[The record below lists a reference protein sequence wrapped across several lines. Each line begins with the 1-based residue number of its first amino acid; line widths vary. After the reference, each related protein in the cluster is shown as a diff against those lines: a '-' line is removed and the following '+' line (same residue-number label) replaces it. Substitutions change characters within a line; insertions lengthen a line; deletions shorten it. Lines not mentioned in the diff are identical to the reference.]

1 MNYRKLV
8 VLLLLLAL
16 TTISCQF
23 GFVAPQ
29 QQVQIEETPT
39 PAAEP
44 TMPPLPPPPPSPD
57 KPSGPAVAYAVPVVD
72 RGAGFAAFEPV
83 KVAAQPGVSPY
94 PTALGDVANPGAA
107 SPLNDRQRSALEA
120 NGFVV
125 VPSQFDQIYHIY
137 KSANEQGQPI
147 FVTTDSLL
155 HTYHV
160 LYDFALRDVEFNHFV
175 ADLQSLTMAMLE
187 QAQAQM
193 AGTTGDAYQAA
204 RRNVA
209 YFAVAASLLDPGFTP
224 PTEVADLVSAELALI
239 GAHAGFATSPIFGFK
254 EDYSQ
259 YVPRG
264 HYTRNET
271 FERYFRAMMW
281 YGRIGFRLRPGT
293 DSDLIEMGRM
303 ETRQAILIAV
313 ALGNTNV
320 NGKPALSVWER
331 IYEPTVFFVGSADD
345 LTVYDYLKVVRTV
358 YGHTLNLD
366 DLNDTARLDDFIGQ
380 AAALRPPR
388 IVGGWVIEQEDP
400 TVVTQGFRFMGRRF
414 VPDSY
419 IFQQLVYDKVGAHQ
433 KPRVMP
439 FGLDVASA
447 LGSERAYDILL
458 NVYDQGRFA
467 NYTSQMEA
475 VRAEFA
481 ALPPE
486 QWTENLTWG
495 WLHSLAPLLAPVG
508 AGYPVFM
515 QNQAWLDKDLH
526 TYLGSWAELKHD
538 TILYAKQSY
547 TVAKGGRK
555 IEAVPVHGYV
565 EPRPEV
571 FARLAALVR
580 QTSLGLSSRGLLS
593 DEFGQKF
600 DQMESL
606 LLSLK
611 TMAERELAGQP
622 LTEDE
627 YAQVRLI
634 GDVLEEL
641 VTFKTETQ
649 GQLATEADEQM
660 AVVADVHTDPNTQQV
675 LEEAVGDAFTI
686 WVIAPVDGRPT
697 LTQGGVFSYYEFVQP
712 MSDRLT
718 DEAWQAMERRPD
730 QPIWTGSFIMP

>member
-1 MNYRKLV
+1 
-8 VLLLLLAL
+8 
-16 TTISCQF
+16 
-23 GFVAPQ
+23 
-29 QQVQIEETPT
+29 
-39 PAAEP
+39 
-44 TMPPLPPPPPSPD
+44 
-57 KPSGPAVAYAVPVVD
+57 VVD

-83 KVAAQPGVSPY
+83 MVATQPGVPPY
-94 PTALGDVANPGAA
+94 STALRDVANPSVA

-125 VPSQFDQIYHIY
+125 VPSQFDQIYQIY
-137 KSANEQGQPI
+137 KSANNQGQPI

-160 LYDFALRDVEFNHFV
+160 LYDFALRDAEFNHFV
-175 ADLQSLTMAMLE
+175 ADLQSLTVAMLG

-224 PTEVADLVSAELALI
+224 PTEVADLVSAERALI
-239 GAHAGFATSPIFGFK
+239 DAHAGFVTSPLFGFK

-293 DSDLIEMGRM
+293 DPTLIEMGRM
-303 ETRQAILIAV
+303 ETRQAILITV

-320 NGKPALSVWER
+320 NGTPALSVWER
-331 IYEPTVFFVGSADD
+331 IYEPTVFFVGSTDD
-345 LTVYDYLKVVRTV
+345 LTVYDYLKIIRTV
-358 YGHTLNLD
+358 YGDTLNLD
-366 DLNDTARLDDFIGQ
+366 DLNDTARLDDFIAQ

-388 IVGGWVIEQEDP
+388 IVGGWVIEQDDP
-400 TVVTQGFRFMGRRF
+400 TIVTQGFRFMGRRF

-419 IFQQLVYDKVGAHQ
+419 IFQQLVYDKVGTHQ
-433 KPRVMP
+433 NPRFMP
-439 FGLDVASA
+439 FGLDIASA

-458 NVYDQGRFA
+458 NVYDQDRFTD
-467 NYTSQMEA
+467 YTSQMEA

-486 QWTENLTWG
+486 QWTENLYWG

-508 AGYPVFM
+508 EGYPAFM
-515 QNQAWLDKDLH
+515 RNQAWVDKDLH
-526 TYLGSWAELKHD
+526 TFLGSWAELKHD

-547 TVAKGGRK
+547 TVAKGGV
-555 IEAVPVHGYV
+555 IIAEPVQGYV

-571 FARLAALVR
+571 FARLEALVR
-580 QTSLGLSSRGLLS
+580 QTSLGLVSRGLLS
-593 DEFGQKF
+593 DEFVGKF
-600 DQMESL
+600 ARLEAL
-606 LLSLK
+606 LLSLRV
-611 TMAERELAGQP
+611 MAEKELRGEP
-622 LTEDE
+622 LTEEE
-627 YAQVRLI
+627 YVQIRVI
-634 GDVLEEL
+634 GDALEEL
-641 VTFKTETQ
+641 VTFTTETQ
-649 GQLATEADEQM
+649 GNLATEADGRM
-660 AVVADVHTDPNTQQV
+660 AIIADVHTDPNTQQV
-675 LEEAVGDAFTI
+675 LEEAVGDAFII
-686 WVIAPVDGRPT
+686 WVIAPVNGHPT
-697 LTQGGVFSYYEFVQP
+697 LTQGGVFSYYEFGQP

-718 DEAWQAMERRPD
+718 DEAWQAMDRRPD
-730 QPIWTGSFIMP
+730 QPIWTSSFIVP